1 MKLSV
6 VIVNYNVIYFL
17 DQCIRSA
24 LQSAEHARKMNPDY
38 EVDIYVVDNNSVDGS
53 VEMVR
58 EKYPDVK
65 LIANRDNVGFSKAN
79 NQAMRESQAEY
90 VLLLNPDTLVE
101 EDTFYKSIQFMDE
114 HPDAGGLGVKMV
126 DGKGKFLRESK
137 RGLPTPWVAFYKIFG
152 LSALFPKSRI
162 FSKYHLGYLDE
173 NETHQVEI
181 LAGAY
186 MMMRK
191 SVLDQIGLLDE
202 DYFMYGEDIDLSY
215 RITQAGYK
223 NYYFPGTRII
233 HYKGESTKK
242 SSINY
247 VLVFYNAMIIFAR
260 KHFSTGNARVFSFLI
275 NLAIYLRA
283 GVAILHRLIKSITI
297 PLIDFVLL
305 YAGMY
310 YQMVYWE
317 NNHRYVEGGEYPLIY
332 STVFIPIYIA
342 IWQLS
347 VFLNGGYDK
356 PVRIIEILRG
366 VVIGTIVIL
375 AGYSLLPEDLRN
387 SRALI
392 LLGAVW
398 AAFALPGLRLFLKSM
413 GLAQFSMGNRIKRI
427 LIVGEREEALRVVE
441 LLRKVQSDFE
451 FIGYVSEQRDEEPLN
466 IGTIHQLQEIR
477 DIYKADEI
485 IFCARNIQ
493 TAEIISCLSQLNDEN
508 IEFKIAP
515 EDTDF
520 VIGSNTIN
528 SPDQIYTLNLNALN
542 RNPDRRNRRLM
553 NLFICL
559 LFVPMLPILVVI
571 NHPVYFLKNWISV
584 FRGRKSWVGFT
595 PLRVQTT
602 IHYPGVLYTSDNLP
616 LRKNLPDDFIGKI
629 NLQYARDFSVWN
641 DFVLVFSHLGR
652 LDRHFNPTG

>member
-6 VIVNYNVIYFL
+6 IIVNYNVIYFL
-17 DQCIRSA
+17 DQCLRSA
-24 LQSAEHARKMNPDY
+24 IQSVEHAQRMNPDY
-38 EVDIYVVDNNSVDGS
+38 TVEIFVVDNNSVDGS
-53 VEMVR
+53 VEMVQ
-58 EKYPDVK
+58 EKYPHVK
-65 LIANRDNVGFSKAN
+65 LIANRDNIGFSKAN
-79 NQAMRESQAEY
+79 NQAMRQSDAEY

-101 EDTFYKSIQFMDE
+101 EDTFYKSILFMDE

-152 LSALFPKSRI
+152 LSALFPKSKL
-162 FSKYHLGYLDE
+162 FAKYHLGYLDE
-173 NETHQVEI
+173 NETHKVEI

-186 MMMRK
+186 MLMRK
-191 SVLDQIGLLDE
+191 SVLDKIGLLDE

-215 RITQAGYK
+215 RITQAGYE
-223 NYYFPGTRII
+223 NYYYPGTRII

-260 KHFSTGNARVFSFLI
+260 KHFSTGNARVFSLLI
-275 NLAIYLRA
+275 NMAIYLRA
-283 GVAILHRLIKSITI
+283 GVAILHRLIKNITI
-297 PLIDFVLL
+297 PVADFVLL
-305 YAGMY
+305 YGGMY

-332 STVFIPIYIA
+332 STVFIPIYIL

-366 VVIGTIVIL
+366 VVLGTIVIL

-392 LLGAVW
+392 LLGAAW
-398 AAFALPGLRLFLKSM
+398 AAFALPGLRLFLKSI
-413 GLAQFSMGNRIKRI
+413 GLSSFSMGNRVKRV
-427 LIVGEREEALRVVE
+427 LIVGERKEALRVVE

-451 FIGYVSEQRDEEPLN
+451 FIGYVSHQRDDQPLN
-466 IGTIHQLQEIR
+466 IGTYEQLEEIR
-477 DIYKADEI
+477 DIYRVDEI
-485 IFCARNIQ
+485 IFCAQNIQ
-493 TAEIISCLSQLNDEN
+493 TAEIISFLSRLNDEN

-528 SPDQIYTLNLNALN
+528 SPDQIYTLNINALN

-553 NLFICL
+553 NLFICVLFIPL
-559 LFVPMLPILVVI
+559 LPYLLIV
-571 NHPVYFLKNWISV
+571 NHPIHFIKNWTRV
-584 FRGRKSWVGFT
+584 VRGKMSWVGFT
-595 PLRVQTT
+595 PLRRQTT

-616 LRKNLPDDFIGKI
+616 VRKNLPDELIGKI
-629 NLQYARDFSVWN
+629 NLQYAREFSVWN
-641 DFVLVFSHLGR
+641 DFALVFTHLNG
-652 LDRHFNPTG
+652 LDRSFK